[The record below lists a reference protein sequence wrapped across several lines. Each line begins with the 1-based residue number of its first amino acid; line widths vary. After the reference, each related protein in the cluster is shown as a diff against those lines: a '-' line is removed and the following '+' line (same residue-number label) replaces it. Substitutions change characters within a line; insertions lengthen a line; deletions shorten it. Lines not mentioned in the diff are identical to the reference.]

1 MRIIWKKFGY
11 IKQEYISWLRFSE
24 SIVVLA
30 NDTNFTACIS
40 SSNHPDKARPTLT
53 DLNPHQGLC

>member
-1 MRIIWKKFGY
+1 MFGY
-11 IKQEYISWLRFSE
+11 IKQAYIPLLRFSE
-24 SIVVLA
+24 SIVGLA

-40 SSNHPDKARPTLT
+40 WNNYPYNTRPTLT